1 MTGFNILLP
10 IITRF
15 HSKALSILIL
25 ATVLATANTESSS
38 ADPNSASVIV
48 NSDLVER
55 TVQGRT
61 GGSNDTR
68 GCGFVSNNPVYE
80 MNLETRIDYMR
91 FTVKANGGQPTL
103 LVIGPSSGDSF
114 CVLGDRLSGLRPE
127 ISGVWEAGY
136 YQIYVG
142 DRTGS
147 SHQFTLNIS
156 TNN

>member
-1 MTGFNILLP
+1 MTGFNISLP

-15 HSKALSILIL
+15 QSKAFGILIL
-25 ATVLATANTESSS
+25 IIAMATANTKSSLAEPS
-38 ADPNSASVIV
+38 SASVIA
-48 NSDLVER
+48 NSDRVER
-55 TVQGRT
+55 TIQGRS

-68 GCGFVSNNPVYE
+68 GCGFVSSNPIYE

-103 LVIGPSSGDSF
+103 LVIGPNSGDSF
-114 CVLGDRLSGLRPE
+114 CVLGDRLSGLKPE

-147 SHQFTLNIS
+147 RHQFTLNIS